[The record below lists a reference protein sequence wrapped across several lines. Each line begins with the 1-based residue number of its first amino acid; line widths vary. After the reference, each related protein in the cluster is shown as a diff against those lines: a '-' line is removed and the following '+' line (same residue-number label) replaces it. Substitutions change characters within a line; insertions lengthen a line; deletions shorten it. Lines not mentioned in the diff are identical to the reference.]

1 MTTQEMMKAKAKP
14 GYWFVN
20 IAPIDQPQNWVEQVM
35 PPDVNPNGYDGK
47 LFGYD
52 EKEFLA
58 KQYK

>member
-1 MTTQEMMKAKAKP
+1 MNSKQMMKTTAKP
-14 GYWFVN
+14 GYIWNN
-20 IAPIDQPQNWVEQVM
+20 IAPLGEKPDWIEAVEI
-35 PPDVNPNGYDGK
+35 PNNDGK